1 MERAKRIMANATF
14 AIVVLL
20 TFLLFFEQRIQVP
33 VWLQAFGRMHPLLL
47 HLPIGLLLLATLLVF
62 LRKQFAGNSLELLIS
77 FLLHITAITASVTAL
92 MGIFL
97 SREGGY
103 DALDLSLHKWFG
115 VATCYVTAALL
126 FIKTSAKMF
135 KPSLVA
141 GAILLIVAGHFGS
154 VLTHGDAFV
163 LGPFQQNEESDLA
176 GENATAFEAV
186 VQPIFERK
194 CTGCHNETKAK
205 GKLILTSYEHMIKG
219 GKSGALWKEN
229 DPNSL
234 LVKRIHLPLSD
245 KKHMPPKDKPQ
256 LTPEELNFL
265 SLWIAQGADTKK
277 KLTDYTHSDSLRLT
291 GSKLIASSQQNE
303 RHEAKY
309 HFDFVSSEKIQ
320 ALNNPYRAVFQIA
333 QNEPALQADF
343 FVRQAFEKENLAEL
357 SSVSKQVVAINLSKM
372 PVKDEDLALLKDFE
386 NLEILNLNQTDITGS
401 GLSNLRSLEH
411 LESLS
416 LSGTKVTINT
426 IDAIKSIRNL
436 KKVFIWNTG
445 ITSAEAE
452 QLKKKYPEISWE
464 LGYQVDRTE
473 MLKLSAPLLVSE
485 NVVQA
490 GEKIRLK
497 SSMPGTTI
505 RYTTDGTEPDSI
517 TGTVYTD
524 GIAATSYQI
533 VKATAVKEGWRKS
546 DVATFVIFQSGLKPS
561 RAELKTLP
569 DAQYQGEGVA
579 TFTNNKKGSPEFF
592 RDPAWIA
599 WRDRPLEAVF
609 WFDDMPTMHSVT
621 LSYAESTYAMTWAP
635 ARWEIWGG
643 DDEAHL
649 KLLQRGTPSHPTALG
664 ISNVRG
670 IELTFPPVR
679 YKCYKLIA
687 EPLNKQPA
695 FRKTKEKGW
704 LMVDEIFFN

>member
-1 MERAKRIMANATF
+1 MERANRIMANATW
-14 AIVVLL
+14 ATVVLL
-20 TFLLFFEQRIQVP
+20 TFLLFVEHRIHVP

-47 HLPIGLLLLATLLVF
+47 HLPIGLLLLTTLLVF
-62 LRKQFAGNSLELLIS
+62 VRNQFAGKGFDALIP
-77 FLLHITAITASVTAL
+77 FLLHLTAITASVSAL
-92 MGIFL
+92 MGMFL

-103 DALDLSLHKWFG
+103 DELDLSLHKWFG
-115 VATCYVTAALL
+115 VATSYITAALL
-126 FIKTSAKMF
+126 VINANGRLF
-135 KPSLVA
+135 KPV
-141 GAILLIVAGHFGS
+141 LIIGVVVLIAAGHFGS

-163 LGPFQQNEESDLA
+163 LGPFQEANENASA

-186 VQPIFERK
+186 VQPIFDRK
-194 CTGCHNETKAK
+194 CTSCHNETKAK
-205 GKLILTSYEHMIKG
+205 GKLILTSYEHMLKG
-219 GKSGALWKEN
+219 GKSGALWN
-229 DPNSL
+229 DNGQNSL
-234 LVKRIHLPLSD
+234 LVKRIHLPLAD

-256 LTPEELNFL
+256 LTPEELDFL
-265 SLWIAQGADTKK
+265 SLWIAQGADTEK
-277 KLTDYTHSDSLRLT
+277 KLSDYAENDSLKII
-291 GSKLIASSQQNE
+291 GSKLITSNQQSAQ
-303 RHEAKY
+303 HATKY
-309 HFDFVSSEKIQ
+309 HFDFVSTETIQ

-333 QNEPALQADF
+333 QNEPALHIDF
-343 FVRQAFEKENLAEL
+343 FVRQAFDKKNLAEL
-357 SSVSKQVVAINLSKM
+357 SSVQEQVVSMNLSKM
-372 PVKDEDLALLKDFE
+372 PVTDADLALVKGFK
-386 NLEILNLNQTDITGS
+386 NLETLNLNQTDITGS
-401 GLSNLRSLEH
+401 GLIELQSLDQ

-416 LSGTKVTINT
+416 LSGTKITVGAM
-426 IDAIKSIRNL
+426 DALKALKNL

-464 LGYQVDRTE
+464 PGYQVDRAE

-490 GEKIRLK
+490 GEKIILK

-505 RYTTDGTEPDSI
+505 KYTTDGTEPDSL
-517 TGTVYTD
+517 TAAVYTD
-524 GIAATSYQI
+524 GIAAVAYQI
-533 VKATAVKEGWRKS
+533 VKAIAVKDGWRKS
-546 DVATFVIFQSGLKPS
+546 EVATFVIFQSGLKPS

-569 DAQYQGEGVA
+569 DKQYPGEGVA

-592 RDPAWIA
+592 NDPVWIA
-599 WRDRPLEAVF
+599 WRDRTLEAVF
-609 WFDDMPTMHSVT
+609 WFDDMPAMHSVT

-643 DDEAHL
+643 EDEAHL

-664 ISNVRG
+664 ISNVKG

>member
-1 MERAKRIMANATF
+1 MERANRIMANATW
-14 AIVVLL
+14 ATVVLL
-20 TFLLFFEQRIQVP
+20 TFLLFVEHRIHVP

-47 HLPIGLLLLATLLVF
+47 HLPIGLLLITTLLVF
-62 LRKQFAGNSLELLIS
+62 VRNQFAGKGLETLIP
-77 FLLHITAITASVTAL
+77 FLLHLTAITASISAL
-92 MGIFL
+92 MGMFL

-103 DALDLSLHKWFG
+103 NELDLQLHKWFG
-115 VATCYVTAALL
+115 VATCYAAAALL
-126 FIKTSAKMF
+126 VINANGRLF
-135 KPSLVA
+135 KPVLIA
-141 GAILLIVAGHFGS
+141 GAAILIAAGHFGS

-163 LGPFQQNEESDLA
+163 LGPFQEANANAAA

-186 VQPIFERK
+186 VQPIFDRK
-194 CTGCHNETKAK
+194 CTSCHNETKAK
-205 GKLILTSYEHMIKG
+205 GKLILTSYEHILKG
-219 GKSGALWKEN
+219 GKSGALWN
-229 DPNSL
+229 DNGQNSL
-234 LVKRIHLPLSD
+234 LVKRIHLPLAD

-256 LTPEELNFL
+256 LTPEELDFL

-277 KLTDYTHSDSLRLT
+277 KLNDYADNDSLKLI
-291 GSKLIASSQQNE
+291 GSKLMASSQQNDQ
-303 RHEAKY
+303 HEANY

-333 QNEPALQADF
+333 QNEPALHVDF
-343 FVRQAFEKENLAEL
+343 FVRQAFDKTNLAEL
-357 SSVSKQVVAINLSKM
+357 SSVQEQVVSMNLSKM
-372 PVKDEDLALLKDFE
+372 PVTDADLALLKGFK
-386 NLEILNLNQTDITGS
+386 NLETLNLNQTDITGS
-401 GLSNLRSLEH
+401 GLTELQSLNH

-416 LSGTKVTINT
+416 LSGTKITVDA
-426 IDAIKSIRNL
+426 IDALKALKNL

-452 QLKKKYPEISWE
+452 QLKKKYRQISWE
-464 LGYQVDRTE
+464 PGYQVDHTE

-490 GEKIRLK
+490 GEKIVLK

-505 RYTTDGTEPDSI
+505 RYTTDGTEPDSL
-517 TGTVYTD
+517 TAAVYTD
-524 GIAATSYQI
+524 GIAAVAYQT
-533 VKATAVKEGWRKS
+533 VKAIAVKEGWRKS
-546 DVATFVIFQSGLKPS
+546 EVATFVIFQSGLKPS

-569 DAQYQGEGVA
+569 DRQYPGEGVA

-592 RDPAWIA
+592 NDPVWIA
-599 WRDRPLEAVF
+599 WRDRTLEAVF
-609 WFDDMPTMHSVT
+609 WFDDMPAMHSVT

-643 DDEAHL
+643 EDEAHL